1 MTHKQ
6 TIINAVDEL
15 VTIYNKLGGI
25 VDEDT
30 ISRQAAIDGG
40 SGT

>member
-25 VDEDT
+25 VDIES
-30 ISRQAAIDGG
+30 IEQGG
-40 SGT
+40 ASACQG